1 MVHAAPACF
10 RARDDRAV
18 MMGVMKARADTDELE
33 ASRYRRIDA
42 STHRRNGTLSH

>member
-18 MMGVMKARADTDELE
+18 VMAVMKAGADTDELG
-33 ASRYRRIDA
+33 ASG
-42 STHRRNGTLSH
+42 HRRNGALSH